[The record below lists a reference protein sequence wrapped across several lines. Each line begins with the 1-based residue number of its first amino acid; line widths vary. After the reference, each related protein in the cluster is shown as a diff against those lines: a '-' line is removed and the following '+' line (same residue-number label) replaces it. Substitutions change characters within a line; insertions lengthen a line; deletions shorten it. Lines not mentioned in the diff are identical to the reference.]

1 MCWCVFV
8 CVFICWWFPVVV
20 CRCGSSKNQ
29 PSSKPSII
37 TDTSFLP
44 SSSLRLGRLRLATAK
59 EVSRVE
65 NDFFLAWVPIMDHQA
80 PYLTEKSFTT
90 PHRFGGHAWNIG
102 ALGPYMK
109 NNKHLPMLKRISDF
123 NVLLLSAKVLDPQS
137 VKAICNCV
145 VKQEELEDGYAMIL
159 GSLGM

>member
-1 MCWCVFV
+1 VCLCVFLFV
-8 CVFICWWFPVVV
+8 GGFQLLVVGV
-20 CRCGSSKNQ
+20 GQVKTNHHQNQASSLT
-29 PSSKPSII
+29 PLP
-37 TDTSFLP
+37 SFLP

-80 PYLTEKSFTT
+80 PYLTGKSFTT

-109 NNKHLPMLKRISDF
+109 ENKNLPMLKRISDF

>member
-1 MCWCVFV
+1 MFLFV
-8 CVFICWWFPVVV
+8 GGFQLLFVGVGQVKTNHHQNQA
-20 CRCGSSKNQ
+20 SSLT
-29 PSSKPSII
+29 PLP
-37 TDTSFLP
+37 SFLP

-80 PYLTEKSFTT
+80 PYLTGKSFTT

-109 NNKHLPMLKRISDF
+109 NNKNLPMLKRISDF

>member
-1 MCWCVFV
+1 
-8 CVFICWWFPVVV
+8 
-20 CRCGSSKNQ
+20 
-29 PSSKPSII
+29 
-37 TDTSFLP
+37 
-44 SSSLRLGRLRLATAK
+44 LATAK

-80 PYLTEKSFTT
+80 PYLTGKSFTT

-109 NNKHLPMLKRISDF
+109 NNKNLPMLKRISDF

>member
-1 MCWCVFV
+1 MVVFLCVFV
-8 CVFICWWFPVVV
+8 CWWFTVVV

-80 PYLTEKSFTT
+80 PYLTGKSFTT